1 MELDSPD
8 TNYDIRYYNGPTYAV
23 TDYPDSVRCGRHNMA
38 HATDTDILTVRAGDK
53 LEFAHQRS
61 EPEWP
66 PEMWNNCP
74 DERGSCQYAPD
85 WNPDVSILID

>member
-23 TDYPDSVRCGRHNMA
+23 TDYPDSVRCGRDNMA